1 MSSLRATDGYNE
13 AAFEDGSGYSSW
25 TPPAEDDDD
34 GFYAD
39 QILRDAGIYV
49 APYVAPESVRRG
61 TLPPLF
67 LPVPRSFCG
76 CLPVARVGQ
85 ADGPTSR
92 SAGLTGDSPSIGGES
107 SFSSSSFG
115 LAPLPRD

>member
-13 AAFEDGSGYSSW
+13 AAFEDGSGYVNNWSA
-25 TPPAEDDDD
+25 PAEDDDD

-67 LPVPRSFCG
+67 RIPRSICG
-76 CLPVARVGQ
+76 GSACCPG
-85 ADGPTSR
+85 GP
-92 SAGLTGDSPSIGGES
+92 GGR
-107 SFSSSSFG
+107 
-115 LAPLPRD
+115 APQPI

>member
-13 AAFEDGSGYSSW
+13 AAFEDGSGYVNNWSA
-25 TPPAEDDDD
+25 PAEDDDD

-67 LPVPRSFCG
+67 RIPRSICN
-76 CLPVARVGQ
+76 LSRLSSLYPV
-85 ADGPTSR
+85 
-92 SAGLTGDSPSIGGES
+92 SPYIDEYSSPHSICNLS
-107 SFSSSSFG
+107 
-115 LAPLPRD
+115 